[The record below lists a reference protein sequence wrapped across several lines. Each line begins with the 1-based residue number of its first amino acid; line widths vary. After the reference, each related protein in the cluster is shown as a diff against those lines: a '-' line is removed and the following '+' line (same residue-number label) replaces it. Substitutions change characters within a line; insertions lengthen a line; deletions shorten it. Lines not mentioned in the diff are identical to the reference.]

1 MKRKI
6 SLLMIATLLM
16 GSLIGCS
23 TTTTKEEEITAKVAA
38 LKGPTAMGMVKMMED
53 EKNNTE
59 NDYEFMIAGS
69 PDELTPKLVNGEV
82 DIAAVPSNLSSILY
96 NKTEGDIVTLGINTL
111 GVLYIVE
118 NGNNINSIQDLKGKT
133 LYASGKGAT
142 PEYALNYILKAN
154 GIDPEKDLTI
164 EYKSEHTECLAAIS
178 AEEGAVAMLPQPF
191 VTTAITKNPQI
202 KIALDLNKEWENSTN
217 DSLLVT
223 GVLVARKDFVEKY
236 PEKVSDFLNEYKESV
251 EFTNNDIDSA
261 AQLIGAHDIVPAE
274 VAKKAIPYC
283 NITFIDGEEM
293 KGKLEGYLNTLF
305 EQNPESIGG
314 KMPSE
319 DFYYNQK

>member
-16 GSLIGCS
+16 VSIVGCGAS
-23 TTTTKEEEITAKVAA
+23 TTKKEEVTTKVAA
-38 LKGPTAMGMVKMMED
+38 LKGPTAMGMVKMIDD
-53 EKNNTE
+53 EESNTE
-59 NDYEFMIAGS
+59 NEYEFTIAGS
-69 PDELTPKLVNGEV
+69 PDELTPKIVNGEI
-82 DIAAVPSNLSSILY
+82 DIAAIPSNLSSILY
-96 NKTEGDIVTLGINTL
+96 NKTNGEVVSLGINTL

-118 NGNNINSIQDLKGKT
+118 NGENINSIQDLKGKT

-178 AEEGAVAMLPQPF
+178 AEAGAIAMLPQPF

-202 KIALDLNKEWENSTN
+202 RIALDLNEEWEKSTN
-217 DSLLVT
+217 DSSLVT
-223 GVLVARKDFVEKY
+223 GVIVARKEFVEKY
-236 PEKVSDFLNEYKESV
+236 PEKVSNFLEEYEKSV
-251 EFTNNDIDSA
+251 EFTNTNIDSA
-261 AQLIGAHDIVPAE
+261 AELIEANDIVTAE

-283 NITFIDGEEM
+283 NITFISGEEM
-293 KGKLEGYLNTLF
+293 KEKLEGYLNTLL

-314 KMPSE
+314 AMPSE
-319 DFYYNQK
+319 DFYYSKK

>member
-16 GSLIGCS
+16 GSLVGCS
-23 TTTTKEEEITAKVAA
+23 TTTTKEEEITAKVAS

-96 NKTEGDIVTLGINTL
+96 NKTEGEVVTLGINTL

-217 DSLLVT
+217 NSLLVT

>member
-16 GSLIGCS
+16 GSVVGCS
-23 TTTTKEEEITAKVAA
+23 TNTTTDEVVTAKVAA

-59 NDYEFMIAGS
+59 NDYEFTIAGS
-69 PDELTPKLVNGEV
+69 PDELTPKLVNGEI
-82 DIAAVPSNLSSILY
+82 DIAAIPSNLSSILY
-96 NKTEGDIVTLGINTL
+96 NKTDGNVVTLGINTL

-118 NGNNINSIQDLKGKT
+118 NGDNINSIQDLKGKT

-178 AEEGAVAMLPQPF
+178 AEEGAIAMLPQPF

-202 KIALDLNKEWENSTN
+202 QIALDLNKEWENSTN

-236 PEKVSDFLNEYKESV
+236 PEKVSDFLEEYKESV
-251 EFTNNDIDSA
+251 EFTNDDIDGA
-261 AQLIGAHDIVPAE
+261 AELIGAHDIVPAE
-274 VAKKAIPYC
+274 VAKAAIPYC

-305 EQNPESIGG
+305 EQSPESIGG